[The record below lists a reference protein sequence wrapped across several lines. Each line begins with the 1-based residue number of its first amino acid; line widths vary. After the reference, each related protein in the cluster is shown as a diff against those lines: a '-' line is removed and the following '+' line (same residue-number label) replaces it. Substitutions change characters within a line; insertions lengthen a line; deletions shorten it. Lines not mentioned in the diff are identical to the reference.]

1 MSTTVRDLRKW
12 KSEGRRFSML
22 TAYDYTTARWL
33 DRAGIPVILVG
44 DSLGMTMLGYPDTLS
59 VRMDDMIRHASA
71 VVRGAPNALIVGD
84 LPFMAYH
91 ASLEDTVRNA
101 GRFLQEARVQAV
113 KMEGGGRVIEYT
125 QALTRMGIPVMAHL
139 GLTPTFVNQFGG
151 YRVQGRSDEAAEQIL
166 NDAVALEE
174 AGAFSVVLEGIPTVL
189 GQRVTERLHVP
200 TIGIG
205 AGPHCDAQVLVIQD
219 VLGLTA
225 DHVAKF
231 VKQYAQ
237 LGPAIEAAV
246 RQFDQ
251 EVRSGAFPAPEHE
264 YTAAPR

>member
-1 MSTTVRDLRKW
+1 VTVNVRDLRKW
-12 KSEGRRFSML
+12 KTDGKKFTML

-33 DRAGIPVILVG
+33 DRAGIPLLLVG

-59 VRMDDMIRHASA
+59 VTMDDMIRHASA
-71 VVRGAPNALIVGD
+71 VVRGAPNALVIGD
-84 LPFMAYH
+84 MPFMAYH
-91 ASLEDTVRNA
+91 ASSEDAIRNA

-125 QALTRMGIPVMAHL
+125 RQLTSMGIPVMGHL

-166 NDAVALEE
+166 DDAKALEQ
-174 AGAFSVVLEGIPTVL
+174 AGAFAVVLEGIPSPL
-189 GQRVTERLHVP
+189 GQRVTEALTVP

-219 VLGLTA
+219 VLGLNP

-231 VKQYAQ
+231 VRQYAK
-237 LGPAIEAAV
+237 LGEAIEAAA

-251 EVRSGAFPAPEHE
+251 DVRNGAFPTPEHE
-264 YTAAPR
+264 YSAR

>member
-22 TAYDYTTARWL
+22 TAYDYTTARHL
-33 DRAGIPVILVG
+33 DNAGIPVLLVG

-59 VRMDDMIRHASA
+59 VTMDDMVRHASA
-71 VVRGAPNALIVGD
+71 VVRGAPNALVVGD

-91 ASLEDTVRNA
+91 ASLEDTIRNA

-125 QALTRMGIPVMAHL
+125 AALTSMGIPVMAHL
-139 GLTPTFVNQFGG
+139 GLTPTFVHQFGG
-151 YRVQGRSDEAAEQIL
+151 YRVQGRSDEAAERIL
-166 NDAVALEE
+166 QDARSLEE
-174 AGAFSVVLEGIPTVL
+174 AGAFSVVLEGIPSSL
-189 GQRVTERLHVP
+189 GQRVTEALTVP

-219 VLGLTA
+219 VLGLTT

-237 LGPAIEAAV
+237 LGEAIEAAA
-246 RQFDQ
+246 RQFDTD
-251 EVRSGAFPAPEHE
+251 VRSAGFPTAEHE
-264 YTAAPR
+264 YLTR

>member
-1 MSTTVRDLRKW
+1 MTTNVRDLRKW
-12 KSEGRRFSML
+12 KTEGKKFTML

-33 DRAGIPVILVG
+33 DRAGIPVLLVG
-44 DSLGMTMLGYPDTLS
+44 DSLGNTMLGYPDTLS
-59 VRMDDMIRHASA
+59 VTMDDMIRHAGA
-71 VVRGAPNALIVGD
+71 VVRGAPDALVIGD
-84 LPFMAYH
+84 MPFMAYH
-91 ASLEDTVRNA
+91 ASAEDAIRNA

-125 QALTRMGIPVMAHL
+125 RQLTSMGIPVMGHL

-166 NDAVALEE
+166 EDARALEE
-174 AGAFSVVLEGIPTVL
+174 SGAFAVVLEGIPSPL
-189 GQRVTERLHVP
+189 GQRVTEALTIP

-219 VLGLTA
+219 VLGLNP

-231 VKQYAQ
+231 VRQYAK
-237 LGPAIEAAV
+237 LGEAIEAAAK
-246 RQFDQ
+246 QFDQ
-251 EVRSGAFPAPEHE
+251 DVRNGAFPTPEHE
-264 YTAAPR
+264 YSAR

>member
-1 MSTTVRDLRKW
+1 MTVNVRDLRKW
-12 KSEGRRFSML
+12 KTEGKKFTML

-33 DRAGIPVILVG
+33 DRAGIPVLLVG
-44 DSLGMTMLGYPDTLS
+44 DSLGNTMLGYPDTLS
-59 VRMDDMIRHASA
+59 VTMDDMIRHAGA
-71 VVRGAPNALIVGD
+71 VVRGAPDALIIGD
-84 LPFMAYH
+84 MPFMAYH
-91 ASLEDTVRNA
+91 ASAEDAIRNA

-125 QALTRMGIPVMAHL
+125 RQLTSMGIPVMGHL

-166 NDAVALEE
+166 EDARALEE
-174 AGAFSVVLEGIPTVL
+174 SGAFAVVLEGIPSPL
-189 GQRVTERLHVP
+189 GQRVTEALTIP

-219 VLGLTA
+219 VLGLNP

-231 VKQYAQ
+231 VRQYAK
-237 LGPAIEAAV
+237 LGEAIEAAAK
-246 RQFDQ
+246 QFDQ
-251 EVRSGAFPAPEHE
+251 DVRNGAFPTPEHE
-264 YTAAPR
+264 YSAR

>member
-1 MSTTVRDLRKW
+1 MTTNVRDLRKW
-12 KSEGRRFSML
+12 KTEGKKFTML

-33 DRAGIPVILVG
+33 DRAGIPVLLVG

-59 VRMDDMIRHASA
+59 VTMDDMVRHASA
-71 VVRGAPNALIVGD
+71 VVRGAPNGLIVGD
-84 LPFMAYH
+84 MPFMAYH
-91 ASLEDTVRNA
+91 ASVEDAVRNA

-125 QALTRMGIPVMAHL
+125 KQLTAMGIPVMGHL

-151 YRVQGRSDEAAEQIL
+151 YRVQGRSDEAAERIL
-166 NDAVALEE
+166 GDARALEE
-174 AGAFSVVLEGIPTVL
+174 AGAFAVVLEGIPSPL
-189 GQRVTERLHVP
+189 GQRVTEALTVP

-219 VLGLTA
+219 VLGLNP

-231 VKQYAQ
+231 VRQYAK
-237 LGPAIEAAV
+237 LGEAIEAAA
-246 RQFDQ
+246 RHFD
-251 EVRSGAFPAPEHE
+251 EDVRSGAFPTPEHE
-264 YTAAPR
+264 YSAR